1 MIIYVYIY
9 TVYVYIYIY
18 IYTVYVYIYIL
29 CTYIYIYV
37 CAINPSCC
45 SDKPAGYLGDPR
57 CGNPTQTESG
67 IEKTVVSGL
76 KSPAPVSQHNRN
88 RP

>member
-1 MIIYVYIY
+1 M
-9 TVYVYIYIY
+9 
-18 IYTVYVYIYIL
+18 
-29 CTYIYIYV
+29 CMYIYIYV
-37 CAINPSCC
+37 CAINASCC

>member
-1 MIIYVYIY
+1 MIYVYIYILYDYIRIYIYCVCVYIY
-9 TVYVYIYIY
+9 TVYV
-18 IYTVYVYIYIL
+18 
-29 CTYIYIYV
+29 YIYV

-45 SDKPAGYLGDPR
+45 SDKPAGYLGEPR

>member
-1 MIIYVYIY
+1 MC
-9 TVYVYIYIY
+9 IYIY
-18 IYTVYVYIYIL
+18 IYTVYVCIYIYIL
-29 CTYIYIYV
+29 CMYIYIYV

-45 SDKPAGYLGDPR
+45 SDKPADYLGEPR